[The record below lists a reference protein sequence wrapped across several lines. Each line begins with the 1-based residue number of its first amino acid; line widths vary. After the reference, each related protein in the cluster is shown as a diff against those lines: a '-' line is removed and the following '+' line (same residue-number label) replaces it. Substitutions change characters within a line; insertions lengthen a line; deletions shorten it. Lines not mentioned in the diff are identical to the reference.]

1 MIEAKIRMSIPIST
15 QRQSTPLERAT
26 HIPCVD
32 PATREP
38 LGEIRIDSPE
48 DVEAAVARAKVAQ
61 TAWRETSFEER
72 RTVLRKL
79 LAYTVDDKDDICLAV
94 QRDSGKTRENAL
106 MGEIWPT
113 CEKFRWMIKNG
124 EKLLRPERVS
134 SGLLLHKKAR
144 LEYHPLG
151 VVAAIIP
158 WNYPFQNIVNP
169 LIPALMS
176 GNAIVLKPSE
186 WVAWSSAKFIDS
198 LRAVIE
204 EAGHNPD
211 LVQAVQGYGPTGAA
225 LARSAVDTILF
236 IGSVH
241 NGRRVVEASAERVIP
256 VVMELGGKDAFIVCD
271 DADLEQAVHASLA
284 GCYINCGQNCVAS
297 ERILVYDTIYG
308 AFEKRAAELV
318 SKFRQG
324 NSREGVV
331 DVGAIVTPLQLEVIE
346 KAVDGAVA
354 QGARVVA
361 GGKRAL
367 TDKGDYF
374 EPTILADVTPD
385 MDIAQEEVFG
395 PVMLLMRVRDD
406 AHAVEVANGVSYGL
420 SSSVF
425 SKDRTRARR
434 IASDLEAGMSA
445 INEFAGITY
454 MAQDLTFGGVK
465 ASGYGRM
472 NGREGLRSM
481 CNIKAVIDD
490 RVPMNQ
496 ANRVFPVAEKDY
508 GVFSG
513 VIELIYGRGL
523 AQRWRGFLRL
533 LGRKQ

>member
-1 MIEAKIRMSIPIST
+1 MIKAKIRMSIPISVEGAPRPAE
-15 QRQSTPLERAT
+15 QAT
-26 HIPCVD
+26 DIPCVD

-38 LGEIRIDSPE
+38 LGEVRIDSPE
-48 DVEAAVARAKVAQ
+48 DVDAAVARAKVAQ
-61 TAWRETSFEER
+61 RAWRETSFEER
-72 RTVLRKL
+72 REVLRKL
-79 LAYTVDDKDDICLAV
+79 LAYTVDAKDEICLAV

-106 MGEIWPT
+106 VGEIWPT

-124 EKLLRPERVS
+124 EKHLRPEPIS
-134 SGLLLHKKAR
+134 SGFLVHKKAR

-186 WVAWSSAKFIDS
+186 WVAWSSAKFIDA
-198 LRAVIE
+198 LRNVVE

-211 LVQAVQGYGPTGAA
+211 LIQAVQGYGPTGAA

-236 IGSVH
+236 IGSVN

-271 DADLEQAVHASLA
+271 DADLEQAVHAALS

-297 ERILVYDTIYG
+297 ERILVYDALCD
-308 AFEKRAAELV
+308 AFENRAAELV
-318 SKFRQG
+318 REFRQG
-324 NSREGVV
+324 SSRDGIV
-331 DVGAIVTPLQLEVIE
+331 DVGAIVTPLQLDVIE
-346 KAVDGAVA
+346 KAVNGAVA
-354 QGARVVA
+354 QGARVVT
-361 GGKRAL
+361 GGKRTL

-385 MDIAQEEVFG
+385 MNIAQDEVFG
-395 PVMLLMRVRDD
+395 PVMLLIRVRDD

-420 SSSVF
+420 SSSIF
-425 SKDRTRARR
+425 SKNRPRARK
-434 IASDLEAGMSA
+434 IAGELEAGMSA
-445 INEFAGITY
+445 INEFGGITY
-454 MAQDLTFGGVK
+454 MAQGLTFGGVK

-490 RVPMNQ
+490 RLPINQ

-513 VIELIYGRGL
+513 VIELMYGSGL
-523 AQRWRGFLRL
+523 AQRWRGFLKL
-533 LGRKQ
+533 FSRKA

>member
-1 MIEAKIRMSIPIST
+1 MSIPISIE
-15 QRQSTPLERAT
+15 RQSESNERPT

-38 LGEIRIDSPE
+38 LGDVPIDSAE
-48 DVEAAVARAKVAQ
+48 DVDAAVARAKIAQ
-61 TAWRETSFEER
+61 KEWRTTSFEER
-72 RTVLRKL
+72 REVLRQL
-79 LAYTVDDKDDICLAV
+79 LAYTVDEKDEICLTV

-124 EKLLRPERVS
+124 EKHLRPERVS
-134 SGLLLHKKAR
+134 AGLLLHK
-144 LEYHPLG
+144 H
-151 VVAAIIP
+151 
-158 WNYPFQNIVNP
+158 PFQNIVNP

-186 WVAWSSAKFIDS
+186 WVAWSSAKFVDS
-198 LRAVIE
+198 LREIVRQ
-204 EAGHNPD
+204 AGHNPD
-211 LVQAVQGYGPTGAA
+211 LIQAVQGYGPTGAA

-236 IGSVH
+236 IGSVR
-241 NGRRVVEASAERVIP
+241 NGRRVVEASAERVVP

-297 ERILVYDTIYG
+297 ERILVYDSVYDS
-308 AFEKRAAELV
+308 FEKRATELV
-318 SKFRQG
+318 DGFRQG

-331 DVGAIVTPLQLEVIE
+331 DVGAIVTPLQLDVIE

-354 QGARVVA
+354 QGARLVA
-361 GGKRAL
+361 GGKRTL

-374 EPTILADVTPD
+374 EPTILADVTPE

-395 PVMLLMRVRDD
+395 PVMLLIRVRDD
-406 AHAVEVANGVSYGL
+406 ANAVEVANGVSYGL

-425 SKDRTRARR
+425 SKDRSRARK
-434 IASDLEAGMSA
+434 IASELEAGMSA

-496 ANRVFPVAEKDY
+496 ANRVFPVADKDY

-533 LGRKQ
+533 LGRK